1 LDARSSACN
10 PIHRPASDSK
20 FFLFLLLRPHNDP
33 GFARTSHPYDALLDP
48 ELSLGQ
54 MRPRNPNTR
63 IGIEYACD
71 AVVRKTDLKHDAKCL
86 GGTKRLR
93 FPPCFVSPGSTELD
107 LTPSSRPAQYRPS
120 RSYFRFKPGDYFRK
134 NLRLTQLPR
143 NFKQSIQ
150 APVTFS
156 IFNEDRL
163 GICEV
168 PAFVRPKSSPQPKPS
183 AGRPVVND
191 HQEPLGTMALHCRET
206 ILRYRSPNRAWQAWS
221 ASPRSVSSPATA
233 SWPRSP

>member
-1 LDARSSACN
+1 MKSSQSRYLSSNSPGQWLPLSNLPLARLKQLGQGIYVVGRSVVGLQSDPSACKRLKVF
-10 PIHRPASDSK
+10 PVPAPSTPQRS
-20 FFLFLLLRPHNDP
+20 
-33 GFARTSHPYDALLDP
+33 GVARTSHPYDALLDP

-134 NLRLTQLPR
+134 NLRLTQ
-143 NFKQSIQ
+143 
-150 APVTFS
+150 
-156 IFNEDRL
+156 
-163 GICEV
+163 
-168 PAFVRPKSSPQPKPS
+168 
-183 AGRPVVND
+183 
-191 HQEPLGTMALHCRET
+191 
-206 ILRYRSPNRAWQAWS
+206 
-221 ASPRSVSSPATA
+221 
-233 SWPRSP
+233 